1 MKVPFVDLQ
10 YMHQEIKAEMMTA
23 VECVYDENSF
33 IGGRYCAEFESAF
46 AEYCGVK
53 NCVGCG
59 NGLDALQLILR
70 AYGIGSGDEVI
81 VPAHTFIATA
91 LAVTYTGATPVF
103 VDIEKEYYTLNP
115 EMIERAITNKT
126 KAIMMVHLYGQVGRF
141 DETAEIARKH
151 NLILIEDAAQAHG
164 CEYKGKKAGSLGDA
178 AGFSFYPG
186 KNLGALGDGGAV
198 ITTNR
203 VVAEKVRTLGNYG
216 SKVKYYH
223 QYQGVNSRL
232 DSLQAAILNIK
243 LNYLDKWNAQRK
255 IIAQS
260 YLGNI
265 SNPLVKLPE
274 INPDNNPVWHIFA
287 VLVEDR
293 ATFIEYLNKHGIAT
307 NIHYPV
313 AMHLHEAYNNLGYQ
327 KGDFPVAEYISEHE
341 VSLPL
346 YYGMKEEEIAYV
358 ISIINAYE

>member
-1 MKVPFVDLQ
+1 M
-10 YMHQEIKAEMMTA
+10 
-23 VECVYDENSF
+23 
-33 IGGRYCAEFESAF
+33 
-46 AEYCGVK
+46 
-53 NCVGCG
+53 
-59 NGLDALQLILR
+59 
-70 AYGIGSGDEVI
+70 
-81 VPAHTFIATA
+81 
-91 LAVTYTGATPVF
+91 
-103 VDIEKEYYTLNP
+103 
-115 EMIERAITNKT
+115 
-126 KAIMMVHLYGQVGRF
+126 GRF
-141 DETAEIARKH
+141 DEIAEIARKH